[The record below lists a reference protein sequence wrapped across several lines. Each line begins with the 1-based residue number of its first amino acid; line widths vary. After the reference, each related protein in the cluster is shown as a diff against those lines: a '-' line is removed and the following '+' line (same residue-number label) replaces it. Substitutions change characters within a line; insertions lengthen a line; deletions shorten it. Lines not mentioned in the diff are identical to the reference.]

1 MFTANRKTRIVPR
14 VVCSVNTA
22 GTLMLGLDDDE
33 GRRDLWLRFVSSV
46 KEIVFNSQK
55 GRATTKLKIADVERG

>member
-1 MFTANRKTRIVPR
+1 M
-14 VVCSVNTA
+14 CSVNTA